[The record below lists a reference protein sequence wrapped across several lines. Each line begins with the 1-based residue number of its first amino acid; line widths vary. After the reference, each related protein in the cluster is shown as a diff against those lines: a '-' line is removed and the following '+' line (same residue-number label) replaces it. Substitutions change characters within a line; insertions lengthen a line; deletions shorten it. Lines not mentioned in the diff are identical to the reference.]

1 MKDEGRHSSA
11 CLRVAQRPCLPRP
24 DAVFIVCIRVV
35 DAAAP
40 RVVVCDAAAVT
51 QLLVVGPLLT
61 KQLSKLI

>member
-1 MKDEGRHSSA
+1 MKDEGRRSSA
-11 CLRVAQRPCLPRP
+11 CLRAAQRPCLPRP
-24 DAVFIVCIRVV
+24 DAVFIVCSRVV